1 MAILR
6 YLGKLVLF
14 FVLLNVILLAFWG
27 AVSSVE
33 NGYRQAQDLFT
44 VIYLI
49 LGKLTFLAPWVMA
62 AVPLRISMMWM
73 LRALVS
79 IGALASIY
87 WVGTHF
93 FALGHY
99 LAAALAVGVLLA
111 FVIVR
116 RQVLLSPRR
125 STLTLRS
132 GREHWM
138 ETARSF
144 YFAEKPVSATFSIG
158 DDPKRLIIERGGNEP
173 VWGRPGHIF
182 WRMERVFYEVDEL
195 SSGIATG
202 NTSNHMPTRRS
213 TELAMRWRPSSLMK
227 VFVEES
233 PADNPGGSD
242 RTSLYQDFLSKRDAR
257 QLLRWLEQRRSL
269 LAPSHQRIQAE
280 KDERQSEEIRQL
292 RSASKLDL
300 VNLREAVE
308 RDESGNLL
316 NYVAA
321 ATNGSFYG
329 WSSVGEDIR
338 GGPHDLDALK
348 SWKAKSPGRFTLAP
362 DVERRISNAAW
373 AK

>member
-14 FVLLNVILLAFWG
+14 FVLLNVILLTFWG
-27 AVSSVE
+27 AVSTVE
-33 NGYRQAQDLFT
+33 NGHQQAPGLFT
-44 VIYLI
+44 AIYLI

-73 LRALVS
+73 LRALVLT
-79 IGALASIY
+79 GALASIY
-87 WVGTHF
+87 WVGSHF
-93 FALGHY
+93 LALGHY
-99 LAAALAVGVLLA
+99 LAASLAVGVLLVFEVA
-111 FVIVR
+111 R
-116 RQVLLSPRR
+116 RLVLLSPRR
-125 STLTLRS
+125 PTLTLRS

-138 ETARSF
+138 ETARGF
-144 YFAEKPVSATFSIG
+144 YFARKPVSTTFSIAN
-158 DDPKRLIIERGGNEP
+158 DPKRLIIEQGGDEP

-213 TELAMRWRPSSLMK
+213 TELAMVWRSSSLME
-227 VFVEES
+227 VFVEQS
-233 PADNPGGSD
+233 PVDNPGGSD
-242 RTSLYQDFLSKRDAR
+242 RTTLYQDFLSKKDAR
-257 QLLRWLEQRRSL
+257 RLLRWLDHRKSL
-269 LAPSHQRIQAE
+269 LAPNHQRIQAE

-321 ATNGSFYG
+321 ATDGSFYG

-348 SWKAKSPGRFTLAP
+348 SWKAKAPGRFTLAP
-362 DVERRISNAAW
+362 DVERRILNAAW
-373 AK
+373 SK